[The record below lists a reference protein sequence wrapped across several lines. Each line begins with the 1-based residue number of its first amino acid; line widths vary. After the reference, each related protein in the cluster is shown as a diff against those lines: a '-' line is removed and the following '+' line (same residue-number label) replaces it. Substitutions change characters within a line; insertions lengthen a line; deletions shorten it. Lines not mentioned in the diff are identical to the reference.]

1 MSAVF
6 VWIFFSQLYHLFP
19 TEIKIV
25 KNINIMLQEIYLTF
39 VPVYVFIQTKY
50 INSTAIVISYILV
63 FIEAQHMHNI

>member
-1 MSAVF
+1 
-6 VWIFFSQLYHLFP
+6 
-19 TEIKIV
+19 
-25 KNINIMLQEIYLTF
+25 MLQEIYLTF